1 MTFSDALTAVKWG
14 ATALHHGED
23 APIQAGMRADAEL
36 DKGDVDGYAVWKRVL
51 KAVGALL
58 SKERPDGAAL
68 Q

>member
-1 MTFSDALTAVKWG
+1 MTPDLDIYRSANILVKQ
-14 ATALHHGED
+14 HGED
-23 APIQAGMRADAEL
+23 APIQAAMRADAML

-58 SKERPDGAAL
+58 SKERSDGAAL